1 MSRVDLK
8 MSGGTTFRRRFYVYQ
23 RDGATIVGDL
33 TGYAVTLTMSL
44 TADSAAL
51 YTFAGTIVTAASALC
66 SVEVSPLEVD
76 TITDGTYWYRIN
88 VDAGSQGYKP
98 LEGFISKVAA

>member
-8 MSGGTTFRRRFYVYQ
+8 MSGGNTFRRRFYVYQ
-23 RDGATIVGDL
+23 KDGATIVGDL
-33 TGYAVTLTMSL
+33 TGYRVRLALSL
-44 TADSAAL
+44 TADSVAL

-66 SVEVSPLEVD
+66 AIEVSPLEVD
-76 TITDGTYWYRIN
+76 TITDGTYWYRID

-98 LEGFISKVAA
+98 LEGFMVKTAS